1 MSSFTDADRE
11 LVEAATRVIEERHE
25 GDRHRVG
32 AAVRTKA
39 GDVFAGVDLRTPD
52 ESVGVCAESV
62 ALGTARLA
70 GGGAVVAVAAVSYP
84 RPNERREPEILAPCD
99 SCRDLLAAYG
109 DRPRAVVVGDDGPES
124 TPIADLS
131 TAESERS
138 AGTDDPERSGRS
150 VEND

>member
-11 LVEAATRVIEERHE
+11 LVEAATRAIEDRDER
-25 GDRHRVG
+25 DRHRVG
-32 AAVRTKA
+32 AAVRTET

-70 GGGAVVAVAAVSYP
+70 GSGAVVAVAAVSYP
-84 RPNERREPEILAPCD
+84 RPNERREPEILVPCD
-99 SCRDLLAAYG
+99 SCRDLLVAYG
-109 DRPRAVVVGDDGPES
+109 DRPRAVVAGDDGPEA

-131 TAESERS
+131 DSPAER
-138 AGTDDPERSGRS
+138 ADGTDGPESPGRS
-150 VEND
+150 VENG